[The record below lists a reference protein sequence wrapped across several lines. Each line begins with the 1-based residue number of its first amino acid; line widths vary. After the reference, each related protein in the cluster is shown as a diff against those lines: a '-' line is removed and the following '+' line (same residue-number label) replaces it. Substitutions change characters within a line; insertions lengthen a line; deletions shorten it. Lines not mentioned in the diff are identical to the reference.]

1 MNVQTAEGSITGVCF
16 KLSQRP
22 VRKENVPNSNCK
34 SKDTHK
40 GSSREDQGI
49 WQWIYFGNENDFH
62 ILSRLIKKEIL
73 KKTKQKKIYIY
84 I

>member
-1 MNVQTAEGSITGVCF
+1 MRDEND
-16 KLSQRP
+16 
-22 VRKENVPNSNCK
+22 ENVPNSNCK

-49 WQWIYFGNENDFH
+49 WQCIYFGNTNDFH

-73 KKTKQKKIYIY
+73 KKTKTKKTTKKNPSFNNNFTSYT
-84 I
+84 

>member
-1 MNVQTAEGSITGVCF
+1 MRDEND
-16 KLSQRP
+16 
-22 VRKENVPNSNCK
+22 ENVPNSNCK

-49 WQWIYFGNENDFH
+49 WQCVYFGNANDFH

-73 KKTKQKKIYIY
+73 KKTKKKKKKKPIF
-84 I
+84 

>member
-1 MNVQTAEGSITGVCF
+1 MRDEND
-16 KLSQRP
+16 
-22 VRKENVPNSNCK
+22 ENVPNSNCK

-49 WQWIYFGNENDFH
+49 WQCIYFGNTNDFH

-73 KKTKQKKIYIY
+73 KKTKKKKKNPSFNNNFTGYT
-84 I
+84 